1 MNQKKIITYIT
12 VAVGAALAFFLS
24 DNIPFLGRSL
34 IAIIL
39 GMIIRYTPLNSHF
52 DPKSLKFVR
61 DHILKFGIVLL
72 GFDLSLQILSG
83 VGISSLPYIF
93 AYIFSA
99 FFFAMLFGRMMN
111 VNTKTSFLIGTGSAI
126 CGGSAILTIGPL
138 IDTEDE
144 DLAFALATISVSN
157 IVALV
162 VFPIIGNLLSMT
174 ETQFGIFAGGSIKDV
189 ASVVAVSMDYGGAA
203 GEIGT
208 IVKLTRVLMLVLLVI
223 GVTLYNSRQASKEV
237 TNDDTETDAPKKKVS
252 ILSSIPRFVIWFI
265 LVIAFVSVVSLPET
279 VIEGAGSLS
288 ALSLTLA
295 LVAIGIN
302 TDFKSILR
310 NGLKPV
316 ILGEVSWYA
325 ASAVLLTLVL
335 IFVS

>member
-1 MNQKKIITYIT
+1 MNKKILTYIT
-12 VAVGAALAFFLS
+12 IAAGAALAFFLS
-24 DNIPFLGRSL
+24 ANIPFLGRSL

-39 GMIIRYTPLNSHF
+39 GMIIRYTPLLPYL
-52 DPKSLKFVR
+52 DAKSLQFVR
-61 DHILKFGIVLL
+61 DHVLRFGIVLL

-93 AYIFSA
+93 IYIFAS
-99 FFFAMLFGRMMN
+99 FFFAMLFGRMMK
-111 VNTKTSFLIGTGSAI
+111 VNNQTSFLIGTGAAI

-138 IDTEDE
+138 MDTEDE

-162 VFPIIGNLLSMT
+162 VFPIIGALLNLS
-174 ETQFGIFAGGSIKDV
+174 ETQFGLFAGGSIKDV
-189 ASVVAVSMDYGGAA
+189 ASVVAVSMDYGPTA
-203 GEIGT
+203 GEVGT

-223 GVTLYNSRQASKEV
+223 GVTIYNSRKQSQTVSEGEEAVATTRERS
-237 TNDDTETDAPKKKVS
+237 S

-265 LVIAFVSVVSLPET
+265 LIIIFVSIVSLPET
-279 VIEGAGSLS
+279 LIEGASTLS
-288 ALSLTLA
+288 GISLTLA
-295 LVAIGIN
+295 LVGIGIN

-316 ILGEVSWYA
+316 ILGEISWYA
-325 ASAVLLTLVL
+325 ASAVLLVL
-335 IFVS
+335 ILVFVS

>member
-1 MNQKKIITYIT
+1 MNKKIITLLT
-12 VAVGAALAFFLS
+12 VSAGAALAFFLS
-24 DNIPFLGRSL
+24 GNIPFLGRSL
-34 IAIIL
+34 IAIVL
-39 GMIIRYTPLNSHF
+39 GMAIRYTPITAYLDSQV
-52 DPKSLKFVR
+52 LKFIR
-61 DHILKFGIVLL
+61 DHVLKFGIVLL
-72 GFDLSLQILSG
+72 GFDLSLQVLSG
-83 VGISSLPYIF
+83 VGLSSLPYIF
-93 AYIFSA
+93 AYILSA

-162 VFPIIGNLLSMT
+162 VFPIIGNLLSMSD
-174 ETQFGIFAGGSIKDV
+174 TQFGLFAGGTIKDV
-189 ASVVAVSMDYGGAA
+189 ASVVAVSMDYSTQA

-208 IVKLTRVLMLVLLVI
+208 IVKLTRVLMLIVLVI
-223 GVTLYNSRQASKEV
+223 GVTIYNSRKKSQPVSSDVSGVAESKGKG
-237 TNDDTETDAPKKKVS
+237 N

-265 LVIAFVSVVSLPET
+265 LVVVFVSVVSLPE
-279 VIEGAGSLS
+279 VMIEGAGTLS
-288 ALSLTLA
+288 AISLTLA
-295 LVAIGIN
+295 LVGIGIN

-335 IFVS
+335 IFIN